1 MTINLRK
8 TAQIGGIDYMD
19 KRELNRRINGLKDAY
34 PDELALIEGIQDL
47 LNRKVE
53 VISEKNRQALRQFP
67 MQFTRRVDLGDGE
80 WTTTLHMWADNMVD
94 TLLEIDPLILTCTN
108 SRGESVLHALVF
120 AATGRFTQMV
130 NYDLIQKM
138 LDKNMSYIEM
148 TVPNN
153 VNSKVEGNAWVCK
166 DALQKTPMDYLVD
179 FANGDGDSAPDEQLQ
194 RMLYEFG
201 STPAVEPPVD
211 NTPPMPVTDE
221 QLMAVDQ
228 QSGVGPDGQV
238 HPGAIQAGPQSN
250 LQDTPDLSTAQKQQD
265 AVDAG
270 AAQSAEMPA
279 TSEKEIGAATA
290 VAQAAANGRPKE
302 DDGDVPILETLLGLI

>member
-1 MTINLRK
+1 
-8 TAQIGGIDYMD
+8 MD

-34 PDELALIEGIQDL
+34 PEELALIEGIQDL
-47 LNRKVE
+47 LNKKVE

-138 LDKNMSYIEM
+138 LEKNMSFIEM

-179 FANGDGDSAPDEQLQ
+179 FANGDGDAAPDERLQ
-194 RMLYEFG
+194 QMLYDFG
-201 STPAVEPPVD
+201 STPAMEPPVD
-211 NTPPMPVTDE
+211 NTPQMPVTDE
-221 QLMAVDQ
+221 QLMAVDR

-238 HPGAIQAGPQSN
+238 NPNAVQPEPKTN
-250 LQDTPDLSTAQKQQD
+250 LPDTPDLTAAQKQQD
-265 AVDAG
+265 AANAG
-270 AAQSAEMPA
+270 ADP
-279 TSEKEIGAATA
+279 EKEISAATP
-290 VAQAAANGRPKE
+290 VAQAAANGKPTEE
-302 DDGDVPILETLLGLI
+302 DEKDVPILETLLGMTL

>member
-1 MTINLRK
+1 
-8 TAQIGGIDYMD
+8 MD

-47 LNRKVE
+47 LNKKVE

-67 MQFTRRVDLGDGE
+67 MQFTRRVSLGDGE

-108 SRGESVLHALVF
+108 SKGESVLHSLVF

-130 NYDLIQKM
+130 NYDLIQKL

-148 TVPNN
+148 TIPNN

-179 FANGDGDSAPDEQLQ
+179 FANGDGDAAPDERLQ
-194 RMLYEFG
+194 QMLYAFG
-201 STPAVEPPVD
+201 SEPAVEPPVD
-211 NTPPMPVTDE
+211 NTPQMPVTDE

-228 QSGVGPDGQV
+228 QNGVGPDGQV
-238 HPGAIQAGPQSN
+238 NPGAVQQEPQSN
-250 LQDTPDLSTAQKQQD
+250 LPDTLDLSTAQKQQD
-265 AVDAG
+265 AVNAG
-270 AAQSAEMPA
+270 AAPEKPA
-279 TSEKEIGAATA
+279 PGSEKEISAAA
-290 VAQAAANGRPKE
+290 PVAQAAANGKPTEKDDKE
-302 DDGDVPILETLLGLI
+302 SPILETLLGMI

>member
-1 MTINLRK
+1 
-8 TAQIGGIDYMD
+8 MD

-34 PDELALIEGIQDL
+34 PEELALIEGIQDL
-47 LNRKVE
+47 LNKKVE

-67 MQFTRRVDLGDGE
+67 MQFTRRVSLGDGE

-94 TLLEIDPLILTCTN
+94 TLLEIDPLVLTCTN
-108 SRGESVLHALVF
+108 SKGESVLHALVF

-138 LDKNMSYIEM
+138 LEKNMSFIEM

-179 FANGDGDSAPDEQLQ
+179 FANGDGDAAPDERLQ
-194 RMLYEFG
+194 QMLYDFG
-201 STPAVEPPVD
+201 STPAMEPPVD
-211 NTPPMPVTDE
+211 NTPQMPVTDE
-221 QLMAVDQ
+221 QLMMVDQ

-238 HPGAIQAGPQSN
+238 NPNAVQPEPKTN
-250 LQDTPDLSTAQKQQD
+250 LPDTPDLTTAQKQQD
-265 AVDAG
+265 AANAG
-270 AAQSAEMPA
+270 ANP
-279 TSEKEIGAATA
+279 EKEISAATP
-290 VAQAAANGRPKE
+290 VAQAAANGKPTEEEEK
-302 DDGDVPILETLLGLI
+302 DAPILETLLGMSL

>member
-1 MTINLRK
+1 
-8 TAQIGGIDYMD
+8 MD

-34 PDELALIEGIQDL
+34 PEELALIEGIQDL
-47 LNRKVE
+47 LNKKVE

-108 SRGESVLHALVF
+108 SRGETVLHALVF

-138 LDKNMSYIEM
+138 LEKNMSFIEM

-179 FANGDGDSAPDEQLQ
+179 FANGDGDAAPDERLQ
-194 RMLYEFG
+194 QMLYDFG
-201 STPAVEPPVD
+201 STPAMEPPVD
-211 NTPPMPVTDE
+211 NTPQMPVTDE
-221 QLMAVDQ
+221 QLMMVDQ

-238 HPGAIQAGPQSN
+238 NPNAVQPEPKTS
-250 LQDTPDLSTAQKQQD
+250 LPDTPDLATAQKQQD
-265 AVDAG
+265 AVNAG
-270 AAQSAEMPA
+270 ANP
-279 TSEKEIGAATA
+279 EKEISAATP
-290 VAQAAANGRPKE
+290 VAQAAANGKPTEEEEK
-302 DDGDVPILETLLGLI
+302 DAPILETLLGMSL

>member
-1 MTINLRK
+1 
-8 TAQIGGIDYMD
+8 MD

-34 PDELALIEGIQDL
+34 PEELALIEGIQDL
-47 LNRKVE
+47 LNKKIE

-94 TLLEIDPLILTCTN
+94 TLLEVDPLILTCTN

-138 LDKNMSYIEM
+138 LEKNMSFIEM

-179 FANGDGDSAPDEQLQ
+179 FANGDGDAAPDERLQ
-194 RMLYEFG
+194 QMLYEFG

-211 NTPPMPVTDE
+211 NTPQMPVTDE
-221 QLMAVDQ
+221 QLMMVDQ

-238 HPGAIQAGPQSN
+238 NPNAVQPEPKTN
-250 LQDTPDLSTAQKQQD
+250 LPDTPDLTTAQKQQD
-265 AVDAG
+265 AANAG
-270 AAQSAEMPA
+270 ANP
-279 TSEKEIGAATA
+279 EKEISAATP
-290 VAQAAANGRPKE
+290 VAQAAANGKPTEEEEK
-302 DDGDVPILETLLGLI
+302 DAPILETLLWMSL

>member
-1 MTINLRK
+1 
-8 TAQIGGIDYMD
+8 MD

-34 PDELALIEGIQDL
+34 PEELALIEGIQDL
-47 LNRKVE
+47 LNKKVE

-108 SRGESVLHALVF
+108 SRGETVLHALVF

-138 LDKNMSYIEM
+138 LEKNMSFIEM

-179 FANGDGDSAPDEQLQ
+179 FANGDGDAAPDERLQ
-194 RMLYEFG
+194 QMLYDFG
-201 STPAVEPPVD
+201 STPAMEPPVD
-211 NTPPMPVTDE
+211 NTPQMPVTDE
-221 QLMAVDQ
+221 QLMMVDQ

-238 HPGAIQAGPQSN
+238 NPNAVQPEPKTN
-250 LQDTPDLSTAQKQQD
+250 LPDTPDLTTAQKQQD
-265 AVDAG
+265 AVNAG
-270 AAQSAEMPA
+270 ANP
-279 TSEKEIGAATA
+279 EKEISAATP
-290 VAQAAANGRPKE
+290 VAQAAANGKPTEEEEK
-302 DDGDVPILETLLGLI
+302 DAPILETLLGMI

>member
-1 MTINLRK
+1 
-8 TAQIGGIDYMD
+8 MD

-47 LNRKVE
+47 LNKKVE

-67 MQFTRRVDLGDGE
+67 MQFTRRVGLGDGE

-94 TLLEIDPLILTCTN
+94 TLLEIDPLVLTCTN
-108 SRGESVLHALVF
+108 SRGETVLHALVF

-130 NYDLIQKM
+130 NYDLIQK
-138 LDKNMSYIEM
+138 LLEKNMSFIEM

-179 FANGDGDSAPDEQLQ
+179 FANGDGETPPDERLQ
-194 RMLYEFG
+194 QMLYEFG
-201 STPAVEPPVD
+201 STPTVEPPVD
-211 NTPPMPVTDE
+211 NTPQMPVTDE

-228 QSGVGPDGQV
+228 QNGVGPDGQV
-238 HPGAIQAGPQSN
+238 NPNAVQQEPQSN
-250 LQDTPDLSTAQKQQD
+250 LQDTPDLTTAQKAQD
-265 AVDAG
+265 AANAG
-270 AAQSAEMPA
+270 ANP
-279 TSEKEIGAATA
+279 EKEISAAEP
-290 VAQAAANGRPKE
+290 VAQAAAQGKPKE
-302 DDGDVPILETLLGLI
+302 DEHEPPILETLLGMI

>member
-1 MTINLRK
+1 
-8 TAQIGGIDYMD
+8 MD
-19 KRELNRRINGLKDAY
+19 KRVLNQRINGLKEAY

-47 LNRKVE
+47 LNKKIE

-67 MQFTRRVDLGDGE
+67 MQFTRRISLGDGE

-94 TLLEIDPLILTCTN
+94 TLLEIDPLILTCSN
-108 SRGESVLHALVF
+108 SRGESVLHSLVF

-138 LDKNMSYIEM
+138 LEKNMSYIEM
-148 TVPNN
+148 AIPNN

-179 FANGDGDSAPDEQLQ
+179 FANGDSDNPPDERLQ
-194 RMLYEFG
+194 QMLYEFG

-211 NTPPMPVTDE
+211 NTPQMPVDDA
-221 QLMAVDQ
+221 QLQAVDQ

-238 HPGAIQAGPQSN
+238 DPGKVQPDPGTN
-250 LQDTPDLSTAQKQQD
+250 LPDTPDLTTAQKAQD

-270 AAQSAEMPA
+270 ATQ
-279 TSEKEIGAATA
+279 EKEMGRAAP
-290 VAQAAANGRPKE
+290 VAQAAAQEKHTEKDEEN
-302 DDGDVPILETLLGLI
+302 PILETLLGMLR

>member
-1 MTINLRK
+1 
-8 TAQIGGIDYMD
+8 MD

-34 PDELALIEGIQDL
+34 PEELALIEGIQDL
-47 LNRKVE
+47 LNKKIE

-138 LDKNMSYIEM
+138 LEKNMSFIEM

-179 FANGDGDSAPDEQLQ
+179 FANGDGDAAPDERLQ
-194 RMLYEFG
+194 QMLYEFG

-211 NTPPMPVTDE
+211 NTPQMPVTDE

-238 HPGAIQAGPQSN
+238 NPNAVQAEPQSN
-250 LQDTPDLSTAQKQQD
+250 LPDTPDLSTAQKQQD
-265 AVDAG
+265 AVNAG
-270 AAQSAEMPA
+270 ANP
-279 TSEKEIGAATA
+279 EKEISAATP
-290 VAQAAANGRPKE
+290 VAQAAANGKPTE
-302 DDGDVPILETLLGLI
+302 DEEKDSPILETLLRMTL

>member
-1 MTINLRK
+1 
-8 TAQIGGIDYMD
+8 MD

-47 LNRKVE
+47 LNKKVE

-67 MQFTRRVDLGDGE
+67 MQFTRRVSLGDGE

-108 SRGESVLHALVF
+108 SKGESVLHSLVF

-130 NYDLIQKM
+130 NYDLIQKL

-148 TVPNN
+148 TIPNN

-179 FANGDGDSAPDEQLQ
+179 FANGDGDAAPDERLQ
-194 RMLYEFG
+194 QMLYDFG
-201 STPAVEPPVD
+201 STPAMEPPVD
-211 NTPPMPVTDE
+211 NTPQMPVTDE
-221 QLMAVDQ
+221 QLMMVDQ

-238 HPGAIQAGPQSN
+238 NPNAVQPEPKTN
-250 LQDTPDLSTAQKQQD
+250 LPDTPDLTTAQKQQD
-265 AVDAG
+265 AENAG
-270 AAQSAEMPA
+270 ANP
-279 TSEKEIGAATA
+279 EKEISAATP
-290 VAQAAANGRPKE
+290 VAQAAANGKPTEEEER
-302 DDGDVPILETLLGLI
+302 DAPILETLLGMSL